1 MLNQNNK
8 PKYTEGFKIYLEE
21 LETTLNSDKEIK
33 LKDYN
38 DKLQYYNSKKSL
50 LKNILSKPFEK
61 QELEASKII
70 LSNPYLGTEQK
81 VLKIENQINTDTE
94 KLKGNLTQEEAKKI
108 QETINN
114 NKNELNNLK
123 NNLNKK
129 IKEDL
134 DLLKKL

>member
-61 QELEASKII
+61 
-70 LSNPYLGTEQK
+70 
-81 VLKIENQINTDTE
+81 
-94 KLKGNLTQEEAKKI
+94 
-108 QETINN
+108 
-114 NKNELNNLK
+114 
-123 NNLNKK
+123 
-129 IKEDL
+129 
-134 DLLKKL
+134 